1 MKDSWVCVQ
10 RERGGRFFFT
20 DCEGLLALFREGFT
34 TERMGWEG
42 PVREGDY
49 LERRERGGRFHTI
62 FLEIGR

>member
-1 MKDSWVCVQ
+1 MKDSWVVS
-10 RERGGRFFFT
+10 RGKGVG

-49 LERRERGGRFHTI
+49 LERVDTREKGVGGFILSSWR
-62 FLEIGR
+62 